1 MATTTDTLPA
11 EPEPLPAG
19 PPQKLGE
26 GPRPPGTITDRVF
39 KILALTA
46 GLLVLAILALIAIST
61 TGKALPW
68 FRDSGVFH
76 AVFADDWDPAHG
88 HFGAGA
94 LLYGT
99 LLVGFIAMIIAVPVS
114 IGIALFVTE
123 VCPRFARRPII
134 YTIDLL
140 AAVPSVVFG
149 LWMLNSIA
157 QPPLKDAYQW
167 ISDATS
173 GIPIIKDLT
182 ASPAANGLS
191 FMTAGIVVAIMVTP
205 IITSLVREVFA
216 TCPPAQKEAALALGA
231 TRWEMVRGAVF
242 PHSRSGIV
250 AASMIGLGRALGE
263 TIAVALV
270 VGASPQLSAQ
280 LFGPGQTMA
289 GIIPSKFGEASGT
302 HRSALIGL
310 GVVLFVVTV
319 AIGILARYVLARSD
333 KKLGVR

>member
-1 MATTTDTLPA
+1 MTITETTPNTPSTPGRRLS
-11 EPEPLPAG
+11 
-19 PPQKLGE
+19 E
-26 GPRPPGTITDRVF
+26 GGRPPGSFTDRLF
-39 KILALTA
+39 RWLALVA

-61 TGKALPW
+61 TSKAMPW
-68 FRDSGVFH
+68 FRDQGVFH
-76 AVFADDWDPAHG
+76 AIFSDDWDPAHG

-99 LLVGFIAMIIAVPVS
+99 LLIGLIAMVLAVPVS

-123 VCPRFARRPII
+123 VCPKWGRRPII

-149 LWMLNSIA
+149 LWALNSLS
-157 QPPLKDAYQW
+157 QPTLTNVYSW

-191 FMTAGIVVAIMVTP
+191 YMTAGIVVAIMVTP
-205 IITSLVREVFA
+205 IVTSLVREVFA
-216 TCPPAQKEAALALGA
+216 TVPSAQKEAALALGA
-231 TRWEMVRGAVF
+231 TRWEMIRGAVF
-242 PHSRSGIV
+242 PHSRGGIV

-270 VGASPQLSAQ
+270 IGASPTLSEH
-280 LFGPGQTMA
+280 LLGPGQTMA
-289 GIIPSKFGEASGT
+289 GIIPLEFGEASGV
-302 HRSALIGL
+302 HQAALIGL
-310 GVVLFVVTV
+310 GVVLFVVTIAV
-319 AIGILARYVLARSD
+319 GILARSVLARSD
-333 KKLGVR
+333 RRRGIA

>member
-1 MATTTDTLPA
+1 MATTDIHPSESPPA
-11 EPEPLPAG
+11 PERDKRLS
-19 PPQKLGE
+19 E
-26 GPRPPGTITDRVF
+26 GTRPPGAFSDRIF
-39 KILALTA
+39 RWLALCA

-68 FRDSGVFH
+68 FRDQGLFH
-76 AVFADDWDPAHG
+76 AVFADDWDPAKG
-88 HFGAGA
+88 HFGAGG

-99 LLVGFIAMIIAVPVS
+99 LLVGTIAMIIAIPIS

-123 VCPRFARRPII
+123 VCPRRARRPII

-149 LWMLNSIA
+149 LWALNSLS
-157 QPPLKDAYQW
+157 QPTLVNAYSW

-173 GIPIIKDLT
+173 GIPIVRDLT

-191 FMTAGIVVAIMVTP
+191 YMTAGIIVGFMVTP
-205 IITSLVREVFA
+205 IVTSLVREVFA

-231 TRWEMVRGAVF
+231 TRWEMIRGAVF

-270 VGASPQLSAQ
+270 IGSSPSLSEH

-289 GIIPSKFGEASGT
+289 GIIPSEFGEASGT

-310 GVVLFVVTV
+310 GVVLFVVTI
-319 AIGILARYVLARSD
+319 AIGILARSVLARSD
-333 KKLGVR
+333 RRRGIA

>member
-1 MATTTDTLPA
+1 MATTTDTLPV
-11 EPEPLPAG
+11 EPVPAG
-19 PPQKLGE
+19 PPRKLSE
-26 GPRPPGTITDRVF
+26 GKRPPGSVSDRIF
-39 KILALTA
+39 RYLALSA
-46 GLLVLAILALIAIST
+46 GLLVLAILALIAVTT

-68 FRDSGVFH
+68 FRDQGVFH
-76 AVFADDWDPAHG
+76 AVFSDDWDPAHG
-88 HFGAGA
+88 HLGAGA

-99 LLVGFIAMIIAVPVS
+99 LLVGLIAMIIAVPIS

-123 VCPRFARRPII
+123 VCPRPFRRPII

-157 QPPLKDAYQW
+157 QPPLKDAYTW

-191 FMTAGIVVAIMVTP
+191 FMTAGIVVGIMVTP
-205 IITSLVREVFA
+205 IVTSLVREVFA
-216 TCPPAQKEAALALGA
+216 TTPPAQKEAALALGA
-231 TRWEMVRGAVF
+231 TRWEMIRGSVF
-242 PHSRSGIV
+242 PHSRSGVV

-270 VGASPQLSAQ
+270 VGASPNLSAK

-289 GIIPSKFGEASGT
+289 GIIPNEFGEATGT

-319 AIGILARYVLARSD
+319 AIGILARAFVNRADRR
-333 KKLGVR
+333 KGIR